1 MMLEWDTESPRKFT
15 TDGHTVHDFER
26 RFQLEDEGFLYPEDR
41 NFRWDMLDQE
51 LNFRLF

>member
-1 MMLEWDTESPRKFT
+1 MLKWDKDSPVSFRPDK
-15 TDGHTVHDFER
+15 HTVHDFER
-26 RFQLEDEGFLYPEDR
+26 RFQLEDEGFLFPEDR